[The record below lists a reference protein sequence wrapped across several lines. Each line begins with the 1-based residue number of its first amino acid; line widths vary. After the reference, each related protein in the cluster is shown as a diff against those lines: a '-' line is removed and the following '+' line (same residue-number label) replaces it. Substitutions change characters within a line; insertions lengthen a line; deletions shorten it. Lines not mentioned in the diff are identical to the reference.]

1 MEVVWLNAGL
11 LISIQP
17 LPSLSN
23 PNPNPIYSK
32 KTEDKVTLWGRVQ
45 QEQGW
50 TNSQHPLATPM
61 FIIMNTTARTILEVR
76 GVCKNTARASRL

>member
-1 MEVVWLNAGL
+1 MGVVWLNAGL

-17 LPSLSN
+17 LPSLS
-23 PNPNPIYSK
+23 NPNPIYSK

-50 TNSQHPLATPM
+50 TNSQHPLASDVY
-61 FIIMNTTARTILEVR
+61 NNEYHGENNSRGER
-76 GVCKNTARASRL
+76 GVQKHS